1 MEEVELYSEYNNV
14 SREIITYSIEC
25 KRIESEKQKSPR
37 IHTTPVST
45 DSDLSN
51 SINEEDLIIK
61 PMMWTKSVENIIK
74 EWYLGSSIKSHKHAR
89 SNIKFN
95 RMFNFLGIINIIIPL
110 VSVFILSLTDCNDI
124 FYLSTLLLS
133 SIVSSIVIFIDP
145 SKKANE
151 HKNFMNKYNELIND
165 INSEL
170 VKPLFY
176 RISAELFMQKTLH
189 RYNHLN
195 SIAPVVD

>member
-95 RMFNFLGIINIIIPL
+95 RMFNFLSIINIIIPL
-110 VSVFILSLTDCNDI
+110 ISVFILSLTDCNDV

-151 HKNFMNKYNELIND
+151 HKHYMNKYNELIND